1 MIELTKIRIKD
12 MSLELPN
19 RKKLEELRTLL
30 ADKFDTKNILFEY
43 DDTEEEQQ

>member
-19 RKKLEELRTLL
+19 RKKLEELRVFL
-30 ADKFDTKNILFEY
+30 ASRFGTKNILFEY
-43 DDTEEEQQ
+43 NDTEEQE

>member
-30 ADKFDTKNILFEY
+30 SNKFGTKNILFEY
-43 DDTEEEQQ
+43 NDTEEEKL

>member
-30 ADKFDTKNILFEY
+30 ADRFGTKNILFEY
-43 DDTEEEQQ
+43 NDTEEQE